1 MYHKIKD
8 YHILISGI
16 LLNEPKEFI
25 NNLRSL
31 YKDAIIQVIDI
42 NTILDEEHIKGII
55 KQVLEA
61 YERNILISNKIETEI
76 LLRIACTNQIHKAL
90 EFASA
95 KNNSLAAL
103 IIVTKDPTIIDN
115 IVNNYKLNN
124 IEYSDKRTIML
135 LEYHNLKDAIINKIR
150 SMLLER
156 ANLIY

>member
-8 YHILISGI
+8 YHILISSI
-16 LLNEPKEFI
+16 LLEDPKEFI

-31 YKDAIIQVIDI
+31 YKDTIIQVIDI
-42 NTILDEEHIKGII
+42 NTVLDEEHIKGII

-61 YERNILISNKIETEI
+61 YERDILISNKIETEI

-95 KNNSLAAL
+95 KNNSLAVL
-103 IIVTKDPTIIDN
+103 IIVTKDQTIIDS
-115 IVNNYKLNN
+115 IVNNYKLSD

-135 LEYHNLKDAIINKIR
+135 LEYHNLKDVIINKIR
-150 SMLLER
+150 SMLLEK

>member
-1 MYHKIKD
+1 MYHNIKD
-8 YHILISGI
+8 YHVLISSI
-16 LLNEPKEFI
+16 LLEDPKEFI

-31 YKDAIIQVIDI
+31 YKDTIIQVIDI
-42 NTILDEEHIKGII
+42 NTVLDEEHIKGII

-76 LLRIACTNQIHKAL
+76 LLRVACTNQIHKAL

-103 IIVTKDPTIIDN
+103 IIVTKDQTIIDD
-115 IVNNYKLNN
+115 IVNNYKLSN

-135 LEYHNLKDAIINKIR
+135 LEYHNLKDVIINKIR
-150 SMLLER
+150 SILLER